1 MDVLLKQNANSLK
14 HGKIFL
20 ISFLKRMQ
28 SQAIDYIFFTS
39 EIGTIFKIVIAICV
53 SNGCMLHAESLKLCP
68 TLCTPMDCSPAGISV
83 HGIL

>member
-1 MDVLLKQNANSLK
+1 MDVLLKQNANPLK

-39 EIGTIFKIVIAICV
+39 EIGTIF
-53 SNGCMLHAESLKLCP
+53 
-68 TLCTPMDCSPAGISV
+68 
-83 HGIL
+83 